1 MGIWNNIVNGYK
13 DTEEYSFFKRVKDT
27 WKKANSE
34 QRKEMILKTAKKT
47 ALLVGSFV
55 AGGMIGGVGGVVAV
69 AVGWGAYGTH
79 QEYKARKQ
87 AGLSKAVR
95 DNGGRPLTKQER
107 TRVRNKAL
115 VDTFGMASFGM
126 AAVEAAKDFKPE
138 DVKTAGDKAK
148 KKVANRYKKLVAS
161 LGLGN
166 AGLIS
171 AVEPDI
177 KAPEANTAKKENES
191 KNKGVEPSKKIES
204 KAFDFKQFRRDFKG
218 PEL

>member
-1 MGIWNNIVNGYK
+1 MGFWSKLKDNWNQFSP
-13 DTEEYSFFKRVKDT
+13 EE
-27 WKKANSE
+27 KKATLW
-34 QRKEMILKTAKKT
+34 RAVKVAGTL
-47 ALLVGSFV
+47 V

-69 AVGWGAYGTH
+69 AVGWGAYGAH

-115 VDTFGMASFGM
+115 VDTFGLSNASMAC
-126 AAVEAAKDFKPE
+126 VEAAEAVKDFKPE

-161 LGLGN
+161 LGLGH

-191 KNKGVEPSKKIES
+191 KNKGAESSKKIES